1 MYETVKTLLTQEFD
15 ISEDQIA
22 PESTLEDLGLDSLAS
37 VEFALALEKGL
48 GVEISDDEVVEL
60 ERLDK
65 ILELVERRKRAS

>member
-1 MYETVKTLLTQEFD
+1 MYETVKSLLTKEFD

-48 GVEISDDEVVEL
+48 GVEITDDEVVEL

>member
-1 MYETVKTLLTQEFD
+1 MYETVKSLLTKEFD

-48 GVEISDDEVVEL
+48 GVEITDDEVVEL

-65 ILELVERRKRAS
+65 ILELVERRKRA

>member
-1 MYETVKTLLTQEFD
+1 MYETVKSLLTNDFD
-15 ISEDQIA
+15 VSEDQIA

-48 GVEISDDEVVEL
+48 GVEITDDEVVEL

>member
-1 MYETVKTLLTQEFD
+1 MYETVKSLLTKEFD
-15 ISEDQIA
+15 VSEDQIA
-22 PESTLEDLGLDSLAS
+22 PESTLEDLGLDSLAT

-48 GVEISDDEVVEL
+48 DVEITDDEVVEL

>member
-48 GVEISDDEVVEL
+48 GIEISDDEVVEL

>member
-1 MYETVKTLLTQEFD
+1 MYETVKSLLTKEFD